1 MPLTWYRGT
10 WLLLQTINLP
20 NSSIEIIVFDTES
33 GAPSDF
39 RCFSLAPIRKWYDAY
54 VLVSALGHMK
64 DFGMFYPVLPRSI
77 ILWLAPMWDVDK
89 KSGSFLLN
97 LTPCPGSISSAYYA
111 LPLASSSSPSLSL
124 KKMVLFVIILMITIS
139 VLMIIQSPV
148 SIIWLAPGHQYLAD
162 GHQY

>member
-1 MPLTWYRGT
+1 MVQLH
-10 WLLLQTINLP
+10 LIP
-20 NSSIEIIVFDTES
+20 NSSIEKVFFDTGS
-33 GAPSDF
+33 GASSDF
-39 RCFSLAPIRKWYDAY
+39 RCFSSAPIRKWYDAY

-111 LPLASSSSPSLSL
+111 LPLASSSSPSLSSYR
-124 KKMVLFVIILMITIS
+124 MVLFIIILMITIS